1 MRIVTLSTLAIYVN
15 PGFLYGNLHHHGGVV
30 FFLLGLVPLV
40 FLVGW
45 LQRTEPKIPLRVRS
59 DAMIEA

>member
-15 PGFLYGNLHHHGGVV
+15 PGFLYGNLHHHGGIV

-40 FLVGW
+40 LLVKW
-45 LQRTEPKIPLRVRS
+45 LQKTEQKIPLPICS
-59 DAMIEA
+59 DEMIQA